1 MSTENISASALIISS
16 DQNVVETI
24 ISNKTDKQEFIAR
37 ESVTEVLNDTSILE
51 SNGIIIYDVDNTAG
65 DTNKAI
71 DEAIK
76 LKQADPTQVLTL
88 VGEKEALAEL
98 LKSNIQ
104 PLVYRAFN
112 KPISANQV
120 MLAFKSAHKLH
131 EELQQKRDAGE
142 DILSI
147 GSPENRTTIDSL
159 AADRKTNPAI
169 YIGIAAVALLAVG
182 ALLFTGGENTRNT
195 DIADRPTV
203 IADDILVE
211 DVSETVSQTNDLNQ
225 LGANALFDGRYVSPK
240 GDNAL
245 EYFDQVLEIDPY
257 DTTAYEGRKQVAEA
271 LRTQYQQSVDTAQF
285 DGALNAIA
293 SLRQIDPLN
302 SENELLAEKLN
313 KAVTAHV
320 TKIQASG
327 SPEEIAATTAVLDK
341 LGDQVAGSKAA
352 AAALKAEQTLI
363 TRIDDAIE
371 KGNIVPPKK
380 GNAYQLISDALKS
393 KKISKTNSEPRVKTL
408 SSELLVLA
416 NQSFEE
422 DNLEATNKLSALIK
436 RLNVDRDGLNQ
447 LTAKVTEREA
457 AIEAELAEQAV
468 EEELTEEAPAP
479 EEKVAVIE
487 EPAKIIPAKII
498 NRGIPDYPSQASRRN
513 IEGWVNVQ
521 FDIDEKGVPINITV
535 IESEPKKTFD
545 KSAMKSVKESRF
557 SPARNETTGLPVE
570 TKNVSMKVNFKLQ

>member
-320 TKIQASG
+320 AKIQASG
-327 SPEEIAATTAVLDK
+327 TPEEIAATTAVLDK

-468 EEELTEEAPAP
+468 EEELTEQAPAP
-479 EEKVAVIE
+479 EEKVAAIE
-487 EPAKIIPAKII
+487 EPAKILSLIHI
-498 NRGIPDYPSQASRRN
+498 
-513 IEGWVNVQ
+513 
-521 FDIDEKGVPINITV
+521 
-535 IESEPKKTFD
+535 
-545 KSAMKSVKESRF
+545 
-557 SPARNETTGLPVE
+557 
-570 TKNVSMKVNFKLQ
+570 

>member
-1 MSTENISASALIISS
+1 
-16 DQNVVETI
+16 
-24 ISNKTDKQEFIAR
+24 
-37 ESVTEVLNDTSILE
+37 
-51 SNGIIIYDVDNTAG
+51 
-65 DTNKAI
+65 
-71 DEAIK
+71 
-76 LKQADPTQVLTL
+76 
-88 VGEKEALAEL
+88 
-98 LKSNIQ
+98 
-104 PLVYRAFN
+104 
-112 KPISANQV
+112 

-327 SPEEIAATTAVLDK
+327 TPEEIAATTAVLDK
-341 LGDQVAGSKAA
+341 LCLLYTS
-352 AAALKAEQTLI
+352 
-363 TRIDDAIE
+363 
-371 KGNIVPPKK
+371 P
-380 GNAYQLISDALKS
+380 S
-393 KKISKTNSEPRVKTL
+393 PRDKRQSRMP
-408 SSELLVLA
+408 SSA
-416 NQSFEE
+416 
-422 DNLEATNKLSALIK
+422 
-436 RLNVDRDGLNQ
+436 
-447 LTAKVTEREA
+447 
-457 AIEAELAEQAV
+457 
-468 EEELTEEAPAP
+468 
-479 EEKVAVIE
+479 
-487 EPAKIIPAKII
+487 
-498 NRGIPDYPSQASRRN
+498 
-513 IEGWVNVQ
+513 
-521 FDIDEKGVPINITV
+521 
-535 IESEPKKTFD
+535 
-545 KSAMKSVKESRF
+545 
-557 SPARNETTGLPVE
+557 
-570 TKNVSMKVNFKLQ
+570 